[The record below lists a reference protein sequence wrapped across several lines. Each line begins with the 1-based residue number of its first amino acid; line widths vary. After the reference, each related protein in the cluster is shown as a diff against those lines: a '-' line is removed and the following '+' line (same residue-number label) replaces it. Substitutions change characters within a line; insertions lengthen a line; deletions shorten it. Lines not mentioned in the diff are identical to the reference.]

1 MLSIALDVLY
11 QNDSRRAGDMAMV
24 DRWKDLGFVVKTT
37 RTVTDRKGDRNEI
50 TAVCRAGTCRYD
62 GRSYR
67 DCFYYLLN
75 VEKYPDI
82 VPFAKTLARTFLT
95 RGEGI
100 HRGTRPQRP

>member
-1 MLSIALDVLY
+1 M
-11 QNDSRRAGDMAMV
+11 
-24 DRWKDLGFVVKTT
+24 
-37 RTVTDRKGDRNEI
+37 EI
-50 TAVCRAGTCRYD
+50 TAVVEQERSRYD

-95 RGEGI
+95 RAKGFIEALGLKDPKHPESFVPFSQTNYDAKLEEIYEGL
-100 HRGTRPQRP
+100 RFP